1 MSIGTLSRINVF
13 PNFRHC
19 LPVSYYGTRMCGCL
33 IVHELLS
40 CCQWYMASVCSK
52 KLRLISP
59 LSPFFR
65 NASRISQ
72 SPTTSTQTFN
82 VNWCRKRS
90 SSTSCGLPSAHILL
104 FWKLRNVGMCFY
116 KFASSAK
123 TTNATSGVE
132 VPKHVVGGMC
142 TIIIMFF
149 TFSPTSTFL
158 LPLTFLVLERFPIR
172 GVSVKKWSNV
182 QPPSL

>member
-1 MSIGTLSRINVF
+1 MVIC
-13 PNFRHC
+13 HC
-19 LPVSYYGTRMCGCL
+19 ADIVSGRNKVSFLGMQKPLRVGCQSVLYLVSMCFQIFDIVSHYGTRMCGCL
-33 IVHELLS
+33 IVHELLCIS

-104 FWKLRNVGMCFY
+104 FWKLLNVCV
-116 KFASSAK
+116 S
-123 TTNATSGVE
+123 TNSLHRQ
-132 VPKHVVGGMC
+132 KQ
-142 TIIIMFF
+142 
-149 TFSPTSTFL
+149 PTQRQELKCPNTL
-158 LPLTFLVLERFPIR
+158 
-172 GVSVKKWSNV
+172 
-182 QPPSL
+182 